1 MPIDEIAEL
10 KNELLDT
17 ANAVVDGKYIFAG
30 YREDTKPFTANP
42 AYETTRAT
50 INLEPGTSPNIAT
63 NDASANWSGLAADE
77 VATHFSLWD
86 DATAGNPW
94 AFGAWDPTV
103 ALVLAGSAVVAAGKI
118 TLTLT
123 VGT

>member
-1 MPIDEIAEL
+1 MSGWTNYGVAAIASG
-10 KNELLDT
+10 T
-17 ANAVVDGKYIFAG
+17 ALPQTLYVKHHIGDPGADA
-30 YREDTKPFTANP
+30 TANP
-42 AYETTRAT
+42 AYEATRAT